1 MQDTLYARA
10 KRGDLPSALSI
21 PDVCRLST
29 ASLSCP
35 LGRYSPGDDLA
46 LRLRQLVALGEIV
59 PDRSEPVQHK
69 GMVLGSLGGQAV
81 VTGGGMHMEPV
92 ISAASLRAVLVDL
105 GEIGPLLAGWIT
117 ASDGAAAAEAE
128 PTTKATTPKRERWY
142 VGRVTRF
149 CEAITASG
157 EIDPDVPGFT
167 AEALAEA
174 IGLVGLWHR
183 PGEPLPKTDTL
194 RSYAAE
200 VAAKWFVLPG
210 GRPSGK
216 DNEQRHKLAVGRLVA
231 LYRLAVPEENS
242 EPGNRAPTVSASN
255 FHRVA
260 RG

>member
-1 MQDTLYARA
+1 MQANLYARA

-21 PDVCRLST
+21 PDICRLST
-29 ASLSCP
+29 ASLTCP
-35 LGRYSPGDDLA
+35 FGRFSHGDDLA
-46 LRLRQLVALGEIV
+46 LALR
-59 PDRSEPVQHK
+59 R
-69 GMVLGSLGGQAV
+69 
-81 VTGGGMHMEPV
+81 
-92 ISAASLRAVLVDL
+92 LVDL
-105 GEIGPLLAGWIT
+105 GEIVPERSEAVSTPGTVLASFGGSPITTSASKYTEHFVTAASLFPLLAELGAVGPLLASWIT
-117 ASDGAAAAEAE
+117 ASGGAAAAEVE

-142 VGRVTRF
+142 VGRVTGF

-157 EIDPDVPGFT
+157 DIAPDAPGFT

-194 RSYAAE
+194 RGYAAE

-231 LYRLAVPEENS
+231 LYRLTVPENS
-242 EPGNRAPTVSASN
+242 EPGNRAPAVSASN

>member
-1 MQDTLYARA
+1 MQDSIFSRA
-10 KRGDLPSALSI
+10 KRGDLPAALSI
-21 PDVCRLST
+21 PDICRLST

-46 LRLRQLVALGEIV
+46 LRLRQLVALGLVE
-59 PDRSEPVQHK
+59 PERSEAVSTP
-69 GMVLGSLGGQAV
+69 GTVLASFGGSPI
-81 VTGGGMHMEPV
+81 TTSISTYMEHYLT
-92 ISAASLRAVLVDL
+92 AAGLWAVLPEL
-105 GEIGPLLAGWIT
+105 GAVGPMLLAWIT
-117 ASDGAAAAEAE
+117 ASAGAAAAEAE
-128 PTTKATTPKRERWY
+128 PTTKAATPKRERWY

-194 RSYAAE
+194 RGYAAE